1 MNNLVCVIA
10 SEPIFNP
17 SKVKPFEELS
27 IKDTVFFYSLLLAN
41 YIELLDN
48 STIKYEKVFL
58 VNKSDQQF
66 IPKSFFPAIP
76 NHHLID
82 FNKMNTVFDS
92 LNKNIFL
99 NYNKLIL
106 IRSNSIGI
114 KKNDI
119 ARIFGL
125 LSSEENCAVIGK
137 SITNEIVFSA
147 HNKIANFEFESF
159 FNNENSFDKHLSEIS
174 RSDTFI
180 SVFENLLSLSTFAD
194 FRKLYSELSTKDSLN
209 YCSEQMH
216 ERFTNLFI
224 EYKEQLK

>member
-82 FNKMNTVFDS
+82 FNKMDTVFDS

-99 NYNKLIL
+99 NYNKLI
-106 IRSNSIGI
+106 
-114 KKNDI
+114 
-119 ARIFGL
+119 
-125 LSSEENCAVIGK
+125 GK

-147 HNKIANFEFESF
+147 HNKITNFEFESF
-159 FNNENSFDKHLSEIS
+159 FNNKNSFDKHLSEIS
-174 RSDTFI
+174 RGDTFI